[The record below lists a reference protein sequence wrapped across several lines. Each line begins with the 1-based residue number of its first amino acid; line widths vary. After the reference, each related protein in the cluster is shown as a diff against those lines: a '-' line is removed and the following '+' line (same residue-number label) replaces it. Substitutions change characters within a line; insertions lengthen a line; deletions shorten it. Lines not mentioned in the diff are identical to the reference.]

1 MVELSNFMGRDGF
14 HWFIGVVED
23 RDDPARLG
31 RARVRCL
38 GYHTDDITELPT
50 TDLPWAH
57 VMHPVTDPCMHGM
70 GNTPSFLVEG
80 SYVVGFFRD
89 PEKQQL
95 VIMGTLPGVPQEEAD
110 PSVGFNNPRS
120 INAKQDY
127 YKGDPKYGPY
137 PVDGIIYTMASGHQ
151 IGESDTNRLARGKV
165 SETHNS
171 LINRRKNRLS
181 GDPTS
186 DGTGIPT
193 ATKPDLSAVTG
204 ASSAETRGFFEEPH
218 PKSIESTSAN
228 YIASAYPFNH
238 VFESESG
245 HIREIDDSPNA
256 ERLFTQHKSG
266 TFEEIHPDGSKVVKV
281 IGDNYEIIAGS
292 SNVNIKGNVNI
303 TTEGTVREYIK
314 GDYILEVEGTYTQK
328 IGGSLRT
335 KIGYKSGGNLEEE
348 IIGNHAYGIKGYV
361 KGNVGPLG
369 GGAADGEGNVDIN
382 IVGRETHIVGKE
394 ITLHG
399 EKDVFLSS
407 NDSMAFITSNGLAI
421 ESATDVVSVKAGTA
435 VDIRSTTTTTI
446 ESGTLMDI
454 DALAGGITIDATGT
468 IAIDALMNMTLDAL
482 TGIDIDGTTSVDID
496 AVRIDLN

>member
-1 MVELSNFMGRDGF
+1 MVQLSNFMGRDGF

-23 RDDPARLG
+23 RDDPAKLG
-31 RARVRCL
+31 RARIRCL
-38 GYHTDDITELPT
+38 GYHSDDVTELPT

-70 GNTPSFLVEG
+70 GNSPSFLVEG

-95 VIMGTLPGVPQEEAD
+95 VIMGTLPGVPEEEAD
-110 PSVGFNNPRS
+110 PSVGFNDPRGDD
-120 INAKQDY
+120 AKQDY
-127 YKGDPKYGPY
+127 YKGNPKYGPY
-137 PVDGIIYTMASGHQ
+137 PVDGIVYTMASGHE
-151 IGESDTNRLARGKV
+151 IGEPDTNRLAQGKV

-171 LINRRKNRLS
+171 LINRRKNRLA
-181 GDPTS
+181 GDPTAAEPNT
-186 DGTGIPT
+186 GTGIPT

-204 ASSAETRGFFEEPH
+204 VSSAETRGFFEEPH

-228 YIASAYPFNH
+228 YISSAYPYNH

-245 HIREIDDSPNA
+245 HIREIDDSPNS

-266 TFEEIHPDGSKVVKV
+266 TFEEIHPDGSKVVKI

-292 SNVNIKGNVNI
+292 SNVYVSGNVNI

-348 IIGNHAYGIKGYV
+348 IIGNHAYGIKGFV
-361 KGNVGPLG
+361 RGNVGPLG
-369 GGAADGEGNVDIN
+369 GGAAPGEGDVDIN
-382 IVGRETHIVGKE
+382 IVGSETHVVGKKIRMASQE
-394 ITLHG
+394 
-399 EKDVFLSS
+399 SS
-407 NDSMAFITSNGLAI
+407 IYNANTNMFITANENLGIGTSSGVL
-421 ESATDVVSVKAGTA
+421 SLKSGTA
-435 VDIRSTTTTTI
+435 LDIRSTTTTTI
-446 ESGTLMDI
+446 EAGTSMDV
-454 DALAGGITIDATGT
+454 DALAGGINIDATT
-468 IAIDALMNMTLDAL
+468 F
-482 TGIDIDGTTSVDID
+482 IDIDAVTISMGTTGLTTSVDIE
-496 AVRIDLN
+496 ATRIDLN

>member
-38 GYHTDDITELPT
+38 GYHTEDITELPT

-127 YKGDPKYGPY
+127 YKGNPKYGPY

-421 ESATDVVSVKAGTA
+421 ESASDVVSVKAGTA

-446 ESGTLMDI
+446 EAGTSMDI
-454 DALAGGITIDATGT
+454 DALAGGITIDATT
-468 IAIDALMNMTLDAL
+468 S
-482 TGIDIDGTTSVDID
+482 IDIDAVTISMGTTGLTTSVDIE
-496 AVRIDLN
+496 ATRIDLN